1 MRRTSV
7 RIPKISKHHV
17 VRSRETSNVYPIQ
30 QESAAHTIAHKISE
44 EKHYTP
50 SELASMW
57 HFSPATIRKIVR
69 NEAGVLKLQGMGS
82 SYGKRSYTTFSIPE
96 SVAFRIHERL
106 TQESFET
113 KIPRRKQRRVVFVRD
128 RNRRV
133 A

>member
-1 MRRTSV
+1 MRRTPV
-7 RIPKISKHHV
+7 TIHKISKHHV
-17 VRSRETSNVYPIQ
+17 VRSRGISNVRSIQ
-30 QESAAHTIAHKISE
+30 QEPAAHAIAHKISE

-82 SYGKRSYTTFSIPE
+82 AYGKRSYTTFSIPE
-96 SVAFRIHERL
+96 SVAVRIHERF
-106 TQESFET
+106 TQEPFET

-128 RNRRV
+128 RNRR
-133 A
+133 AA

>member
-1 MRRTSV
+1 MRRTPV
-7 RIPKISKHHV
+7 TIRQISKRPV
-17 VRSRETSNVYPIQ
+17 VRSRGISSVHPIQ

-69 NEAGVLKLQGMGS
+69 NEPGVLKLQGIGS
-82 SYGKRSYTTFSIPE
+82 AYGKRSYTTFSIPE
-96 SVAFRIHERL
+96 SVAFRIHERF
-106 TQESFET
+106 TQEPFET
-113 KIPRRKQRRVVFVRD
+113 KIPRREQRRVVFVRE
-128 RNRRV
+128 RSRRV